1 MAIVIKYIFE
11 YRWTK
16 NYYFRRTRDMSILTE
31 KRYKLFID
39 GQWLDSSDNTTLRT
53 TNPANGEFLAEIADA
68 TNEDVDRAVKAAR
81 KAFET
86 WSQTTTA
93 QRADILDRI
102 AARIEE
108 NAEFLATVETMDNG
122 KPIRE
127 TKNVDIPL
135 AADHFKYFAGVI
147 RSEEGSANVLDGN
160 KLSIVLREPIGVVGQ
175 IVPWNF
181 PFLMAAWKL
190 APVIAAGDTTIL
202 KPSSST
208 SLSILELMKIIE
220 DLIPA
225 GVINIVTGKGSRSGD
240 YLVQHEGIDKLA
252 FTGST
257 EVGRNIGIEAAKRI
271 IPATLELGGKS
282 ANIFFDDCDIEQ
294 ALDGVQLGILFN
306 QGQVCC
312 AGSRIFV
319 QEGIYDE
326 FVEKAIERFKNVK
339 VGDPLDEST
348 QMGAQVN
355 VRQAEKILG
364 YVENG
369 KKEGARVAVGGQ
381 RACKIQYSG
390 GAFVEPTLLVDV
402 TNDMAI
408 AQEEIFGPVG
418 VVIKFKDADD
428 VVRMANQS
436 VYGLGGGVYTKN
448 IDTALDVARRVKTGR
463 IWVNTYNQIPAGAPF
478 GGIKQSGIGRETHKM
493 ILDSYTQAKN
503 IMIDLTGK
511 GSGFY

>member
-1 MAIVIKYIFE
+1 M
-11 YRWTK
+11 T
-16 NYYFRRTRDMSILTE
+16 ILTE
-31 KRYKLFID
+31 NRYKLYIN
-39 GQWLDSSDNTTLRT
+39 GEWRESSTGDVIKSY
-53 TNPANGEFLAEIADA
+53 NPANGEFLADIADA
-68 TNEDVDRAVKAAR
+68 SEKDVDDAVKAA
-81 KAFET
+81 KEAFKT
-86 WSQTTTA
+86 WGQTTTS
-93 QRADILDRI
+93 QRADILDQI
-102 AARIEE
+102 AEIILA
-108 NAEFLATVETMDNG
+108 NQEFLSKVETLDNG

-127 TKNVDIPL
+127 TKNIDIPY
-135 AADHFKYFAGVI
+135 AAEHFKYFAGVI
-147 RSEEGSANVLDGN
+147 RSEEGSANILEGN
-160 KLSIVLREPIGVVGQ
+160 KLSLVLRQPIGVVGQ

-181 PFLMAAWKL
+181 PFLMGAWKL
-190 APVIAAGDTTIL
+190 APVIAAGDTTVL

-208 SLSILELMKIIE
+208 SLSILELMK
-220 DLIPA
+220 LIGHLLPA
-225 GVINIVTGKGSRSGD
+225 GVVNVITGKGSKSGD
-240 YLVQHEGIDKLA
+240 YLVKHEGLDKLA

-257 EVGRNIGIEAAKRI
+257 EVGRGIGIAAAERI

-282 ANIFFDDCDIEQ
+282 ANIFFDDCDLEQ

-326 FVEKAIERFKNVK
+326 FIEKAVERFKNVK
-339 VGDPLDEST
+339 VGDPMDEST
-348 QMGAQVN
+348 VMGSQIS

-364 YVENG
+364 YVDIG
-369 KKEGARVAVGGQ
+369 KKEGARVAVGGN
-381 RACKIQYSG
+381 RACSVGLKE

-402 TNDMAI
+402 TNDMAV

-428 VVRMANQS
+428 VIKMANDS
-436 VYGLGGGVYTKN
+436 IYGLGGGVYTKN
-448 IDTALDVARRVKTGR
+448 IDTALYVARNVNTGR

-478 GGIKQSGIGRETHKM
+478 GGVKQSGIGRETHKM
-493 ILDSYTQAKN
+493 ILDHYTQAKN

>member
-1 MAIVIKYIFE
+1 M
-11 YRWTK
+11 T
-16 NYYFRRTRDMSILTE
+16 ILTE
-31 KRYKLFID
+31 NRYKLYIN
-39 GQWLDSSDNTTLRT
+39 GEWRESSTGDVIKSY
-53 TNPANGEFLAEIADA
+53 NPANGEFLADIADA
-68 TNEDVDRAVKAAR
+68 SEKDVDDAVKAA
-81 KAFET
+81 KEAFKT
-86 WSQTTTA
+86 WGQTTTS
-93 QRADILDRI
+93 QRADILDQI
-102 AARIEE
+102 AEIILA
-108 NAEFLATVETMDNG
+108 NQEFLSKVETLDNG

-127 TKNVDIPL
+127 TKNIDIPY
-135 AADHFKYFAGVI
+135 AAEHFKYFAGVI
-147 RSEEGSANVLDGN
+147 RSEEGSANILEGN
-160 KLSIVLREPIGVVGQ
+160 KLSLVLRQPIGVVGQ

-181 PFLMAAWKL
+181 PFLMGAWKL
-190 APVIAAGDTTIL
+190 APVIAAGDTTVL

-208 SLSILELMKIIE
+208 SLSILELMK
-220 DLIPA
+220 LIGHLLPV
-225 GVINIVTGKGSRSGD
+225 GVVNVITGKGSKSGD
-240 YLVQHEGIDKLA
+240 YLVKHEGLDKLA

-257 EVGRNIGIEAAKRI
+257 EVGRGIGIAAAERI

-282 ANIFFDDCDIEQ
+282 ANIFFDDCDLEQ

-326 FVEKAIERFKNVK
+326 FIEKAVERFKNVK
-339 VGDPLDEST
+339 VGDPMDEST
-348 QMGAQVN
+348 VMGSQIS

-364 YVENG
+364 YVDIG
-369 KKEGARVAVGGQ
+369 KKEGARVAVGGN
-381 RACKIQYSG
+381 RACSVGLKE

-402 TNDMAI
+402 TNDMAV

-428 VVRMANQS
+428 VIKMANDS
-436 VYGLGGGVYTKN
+436 IYGLGGGVYTKN
-448 IDTALDVARRVKTGR
+448 IDTALYVARNVNTGR

-478 GGIKQSGIGRETHKM
+478 GGVKQSGIGRETHKM
-493 ILDSYTQAKN
+493 ILDHYTQAKN

>member
-1 MAIVIKYIFE
+1 M
-11 YRWTK
+11 T
-16 NYYFRRTRDMSILTE
+16 ILTE
-31 KRYKLFID
+31 NRYKLYIN
-39 GQWLDSSDNTTLRT
+39 GEWRESSTGDVIKSY
-53 TNPANGEFLAEIADA
+53 NPANGEFLADIADA
-68 TNEDVDRAVKAAR
+68 SEKDVDDAVKAA
-81 KAFET
+81 KEAFKT
-86 WSQTTTA
+86 WGQTTTS
-93 QRADILDRI
+93 QRADILDQI
-102 AARIEE
+102 AEIILA
-108 NAEFLATVETMDNG
+108 NQEFLSKVETLDNG

-127 TKNVDIPL
+127 TKNIDIPY
-135 AADHFKYFAGVI
+135 AAEHFKYFAGVI
-147 RSEEGSANVLDGN
+147 RSEEGSANILEGN
-160 KLSIVLREPIGVVGQ
+160 KLSLVLRQPIGVVGQ

-181 PFLMAAWKL
+181 PFLMGAWKL
-190 APVIAAGDTTIL
+190 APVIAAGDTTVL

-208 SLSILELMKIIE
+208 SLSILELMK
-220 DLIPA
+220 LIGHLLPS
-225 GVINIVTGKGSRSGD
+225 GVVNVITGKGSKSGD
-240 YLVQHEGIDKLA
+240 YLVKHEGLDKLA

-257 EVGRNIGIEAAKRI
+257 EVGRGIGIAAAERI

-282 ANIFFDDCDIEQ
+282 ANIFFDDCDLEQ

-326 FVEKAIERFKNVK
+326 FIEKAVERFKNVK
-339 VGDPLDEST
+339 VGDPMDEST
-348 QMGAQVN
+348 VMGSQIS

-364 YVENG
+364 YVDIG
-369 KKEGARVAVGGQ
+369 KKEGARVAVGGN
-381 RACKIQYSG
+381 RACSVGLKE

-402 TNDMAI
+402 TNDMAV

-428 VVRMANQS
+428 VIKMANDS
-436 VYGLGGGVYTKN
+436 IYGLGGGVYTKN
-448 IDTALDVARRVKTGR
+448 IDTALYVARNVNTGR

-478 GGIKQSGIGRETHKM
+478 GGVKQSGIGRETHKM
-493 ILDSYTQAKN
+493 ILDHYTQAKN